1 MKTKEEAY
9 EKIIDINRNN
19 EYTTGNLL
27 DYDYFKKYYKL
38 IAIDLSKQ
46 QVLQENED
54 LIQQINFIGRLTEAA
69 NVFII
74 IKKKKKKPFQNF
86 LKILLMYCIVNINME
101 NQKII
106 NVLNKD
112 DTDSK
117 HFATKKWYII
127 NDENNTNYG
136 VNKDTGEDNLSTIK
150 YDTRV
155 LKTNLCDY
163 AEAYIL
169 VNGTIRAA
177 AADANTRLALKN
189 CAPFTKCNL
198 EINDEH
204 VDTAENLDIVM
215 PMYNLIEYSDNYQDS
230 PATVYQ
236 YKRDEPP
243 EANTI
248 NDLTTDTSSSFK
260 YKVEL
265 LGNPVVHNNIA
276 RRNVKVVVTLKY
288 LSNFFRSLEM
298 PLINCKIK
306 FNFAW
311 KKECVLSNQA
321 GDAVFT
327 INDTQLYV
335 PVVTLSKEDN
345 KDFIEKQ
352 NKGFQRS
359 IYWNEYKT
367 KELNSDADANVFKY
381 INLDPSFQGVN
392 RMFVVAYSRVDGQP
406 DRNSQQKYYL
416 PRIDL
421 NKYHVI
427 IDRKKFYDNPIESD
441 VEKYRELKKVMIGK
455 GEDYTTG
462 SLYDYNYIKKH
473 YKIVA
478 VDLSK
483 QKELDADPRAIQ
495 QIEFKY
501 MLRTNSTIYWVLEKS
516 KETILEFY
524 KGTVK
529 VY

>member
-1 MKTKEEAY
+1 
-9 EKIIDINRNN
+9 
-19 EYTTGNLL
+19 
-27 DYDYFKKYYKL
+27 
-38 IAIDLSKQ
+38 
-46 QVLQENED
+46 
-54 LIQQINFIGRLTEAA
+54 
-69 NVFII
+69 
-74 IKKKKKKPFQNF
+74 
-86 LKILLMYCIVNINME
+86 ME

-106 NVLNKD
+106 NLLDKI

-136 VNKDTGEDNLSTIK
+136 VNKDTGANNPDTIK

-155 LKTNLCDY
+155 LKPNLCDY

-169 VNGTIRAA
+169 VDGTIRGTGGNN
-177 AADANTRLALKN
+177 NTRLALKN

-204 VDTAENLDIVM
+204 VDTAENLDITM

-230 PATVYQ
+230 SATLYQ

-243 EANTI
+243 EANAI

-260 YKVEL
+260 YKVES
-265 LGNPVVHNNIA
+265 LGNPVLDGNIA
-276 RRNVKVVVTLKY
+276 KRSVKVVVPLKY

-306 FNFAW
+306 LNLTW
-311 KKECVLSNQA
+311 KKECVLSTDT
-321 GDAVFT
+321 GDSVFI
-327 INDTQLYV
+327 INDTKMHV

-345 KDFIEKQ
+345 KDFIEQQ

-367 KELNSDADANVFKY
+367 KEINENADANVFKY
-381 INLDPSFQGVN
+381 INLDPSFEDFN
-392 RMFVVAYSRVDGQP
+392 RLFVMAHNRANGQP
-406 DRNSQQKYYL
+406 TRNGQRKYYL

-421 NKYHVI
+421 EKYNVI
-427 IDRKKFYDNPIESD
+427 IDGRDFYDNRIESD
-441 VEKYRELKKVMIGK
+441 IEKYRELKKVMIGK

-462 SLYDYNYIKKH
+462 SLLDFNYF
-473 YKIVA
+473 
-478 VDLSK
+478 D
-483 QKELDADPRAIQ
+483 
-495 QIEFKY
+495 
-501 MLRTNSTIYWVLEKS
+501 
-516 KETILEFY
+516 ILINIIN
-524 KGTVK
+524 
-529 VY
+529 

>member
-1 MKTKEEAY
+1 
-9 EKIIDINRNN
+9 
-19 EYTTGNLL
+19 
-27 DYDYFKKYYKL
+27 
-38 IAIDLSKQ
+38 
-46 QVLQENED
+46 
-54 LIQQINFIGRLTEAA
+54 
-69 NVFII
+69 
-74 IKKKKKKPFQNF
+74 
-86 LKILLMYCIVNINME
+86 ME

-106 NVLNKD
+106 NLLGKI

-117 HFATKKWYII
+117 HFATEKWYII
-127 NDENNTNYG
+127 NDENNTNYV
-136 VNKDTGEDNLSTIK
+136 VNKDTGADNPDAIK

-155 LKTNLCDY
+155 LKPNLCDY

-169 VNGTIRAA
+169 VNSTIRASA
-177 AADANTRLALKN
+177 ANANTRLALKN
-189 CAPFTKCNL
+189 CAPFTRCNL

-230 PATVYQ
+230 SATLYQ
-236 YKRDEPP
+236 YKRDVSS
-243 EANTI
+243 EANAI
-248 NDLTTDTSSSFK
+248 NDLTTDTSSSLK

-265 LGNPVVHNNIA
+265 LGNPVLDGAIA
-276 RRNVKVVVTLKY
+276 KRNVKVVVLLKY
-288 LSNFFRSLEM
+288 LSNFFRSLEI

-306 FNFAW
+306 PNLTW
-311 KKECVLSNQA
+311 KKECVLSNQT
-321 GDAVFT
+321 GNAVFL
-327 INDTQLYV
+327 INDTKMYV
-335 PVVTLSKEDN
+335 PVVTLSKEDE
-345 KDFIEKQ
+345 KDFIEQQ

-367 KELNSDADANVFKY
+367 KELNATVDNNNPADSVRY
-381 INLDPSFQGVN
+381 VNLNPSFQGVN
-392 RMFVVAYSRVDGQP
+392 RLFVMAYNSTNGQP
-406 DRNSQQKYYL
+406 TKNGQRKYYL
-416 PRIDL
+416 RRIDL
-421 NKYHVI
+421 NKYNVI
-427 IDRKKFYDNPIESD
+427 TDGKSFYDNLIENNI
-441 VEKYRELKKVMIGK
+441 EKYRALKKVMIGK

-462 SLYDYNYIKKH
+462 SLLDFGYFLKH
-473 YKIVA
+473 YKLIA

-501 MLRTNSTIYWVLEKS
+501 MIGTSSIVYWILEKS

>member
-1 MKTKEEAY
+1 
-9 EKIIDINRNN
+9 
-19 EYTTGNLL
+19 
-27 DYDYFKKYYKL
+27 
-38 IAIDLSKQ
+38 
-46 QVLQENED
+46 
-54 LIQQINFIGRLTEAA
+54 
-69 NVFII
+69 
-74 IKKKKKKPFQNF
+74 
-86 LKILLMYCIVNINME
+86 ME

-106 NVLNKD
+106 NLFDKI

-117 HFATKKWYII
+117 HFATKKWYVI

-136 VNKDTGEDNLSTIK
+136 VNKDTGANNPDTIK

-155 LKTNLCDY
+155 LKPNLCDY

-169 VNGTIRAA
+169 VDGTIRGTAV
-177 AADANTRLALKN
+177 DNKTRLSLKN
-189 CAPFTKCNL
+189 CTPFTKCNL

-204 VDTAENLDIVM
+204 IDTAENLDIVM

-230 PATVYQ
+230 SATLYQ

-243 EANTI
+243 EANAI
-248 NDLTTDTSSSFK
+248 DGLMVDNSNSFK
-260 YKVEL
+260 YKLSL
-265 LGNPVVHNNIA
+265 LGTPVVADNIA
-276 RRNVKVVVTLKY
+276 KRSVKVVIPLKY
-288 LSNFFRSLEM
+288 LSNSFRSLEM

-306 FNFAW
+306 LNLTW
-311 KKECVLSNQA
+311 KKECVLSTDA
-321 GDAVFT
+321 GNAVFI
-327 INDTQLYV
+327 INDTKMYV

-345 KDFIEKQ
+345 KDFIEQQ

-367 KELNSDADANVFKY
+367 KEINENADANVFKY

-392 RMFVVAYSRVDGQP
+392 RLFVTAYNRVDGQP
-406 DRNSQQKYYL
+406 NRDDQRKYYL

-421 NKYHVI
+421 NKYNVI
-427 IDRKKFYDNPIESD
+427 IDGRNFYDNPIESD
-441 VEKYRELKKVMIGK
+441 IEKYRELKKVMTGK

-462 SLYDYNYIKKH
+462 SLLDFDYFKKH
-473 YKIVA
+473 HKLVA

-501 MLRTNSTIYWVLEKS
+501 MLEANSTIYWVLEKS